1 MVGFVHVFRFGA
13 DKHLL
18 RFGYQF
24 DLEDAEGRNF
34 SYTGH
39 RSLAGGQYTTPWGG
53 TRLRYDYE
61 IHFRAYTVRR
71 KDTEQFHFFR
81 IEKPLPN
88 NLTLSAEYQGDFSES
103 NLAVFDFHRNV
114 FSLILTWTY

>member
-1 MVGFVHVFRFGA
+1 MSHYIAYHSIEVMGR
-13 DKHLL
+13 D
-18 RFGYQF
+18 YQ
-24 DLEDAEGRNF
+24 
-34 SYTGH
+34 
-39 RSLAGGQYTTPWGG
+39 P
-53 TRLRYDYE
+53 
-61 IHFRAYTVRR
+61 
-71 KDTEQFHFFR
+71 TEQFHFFR